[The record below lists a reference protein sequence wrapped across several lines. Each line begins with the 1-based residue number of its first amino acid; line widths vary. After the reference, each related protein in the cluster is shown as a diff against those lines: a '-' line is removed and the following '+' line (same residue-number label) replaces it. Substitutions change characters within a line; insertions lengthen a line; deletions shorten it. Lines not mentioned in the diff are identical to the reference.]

1 MSLSVTRFMLDVNRG
16 DVAEVLDVRVS
27 SSDRHLGSSVY
38 FVFLPSAQYRGVV
51 AVSPYSFLHQ
61 RLDHG
66 LSATGCVRAFSL
78 VTKLLLYDSTQNS

>member
-51 AVSPYSFLHQ
+51 AVSPYSSFCIN
-61 RLDHG
+61 G
-66 LSATGCVRAFSL
+66 LTMVYLPL
-78 VTKLLLYDSTQNS
+78 VVSVLFPS